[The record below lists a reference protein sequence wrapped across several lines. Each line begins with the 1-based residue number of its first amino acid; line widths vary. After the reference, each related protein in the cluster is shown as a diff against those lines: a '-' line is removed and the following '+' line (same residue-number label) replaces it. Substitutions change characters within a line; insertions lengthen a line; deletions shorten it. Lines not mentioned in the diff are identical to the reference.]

1 MINVIQTRKN
11 DIKRVIKNLDITPS
25 MFKNAEEKYKNIA
38 EYLNENGLKVDISLQ
53 GSFAIG
59 AAVKPYTADGEDKSY
74 DVDVICLF
82 KECELSSNAIRDNL
96 VKVLNASETYQ
107 KMIHEC
113 PKCFTLE
120 YASIGNYDFSIDLV
134 PSVIDDNHDIVNPRV
149 DMRYFDY
156 VFKIAMEDDW
166 YTINP
171 KGYQQW
177 FKDINNRFALY
188 NRENRMKMLFEANKD
203 VYASVEEIPEYFNK
217 SSLQE
222 AIQILKRSRDV
233 YFSKIKR
240 ENNKPS
246 SIILTTLAA
255 MISVDMPTGID
266 SVDLAYEVM
275 KKINLIGD
283 SGCISKLNLSF
294 GKNGGKWEFYNPV
307 NSKDNLLDSW
317 NTDSNDNDSKVFFEW
332 IKHSLNDFDLILDD
346 KNANHLNTLGN
357 CFGNPIVD
365 KLFERVPAEKVSSGV
380 KPYHE

>member
-1 MINVIQTRKN
+1 MINAIQARKN
-11 DIKRVIKNLDITPS
+11 DIKSVIKSLDITPS
-25 MFKNAEEKYKNIA
+25 MFKNAEEKYRNIA
-38 EYLNENGLKVDISLQ
+38 KYLNENGLKVDISLQ

-59 AAVKPYTADGEDKSY
+59 TAVKPYTADGKDKSY

-82 KECELSSNAIRDNL
+82 RKCGLSSNAIRDNL
-96 VKVLNASETYQ
+96 VKVLNASETYK
-107 KMIHEC
+107 KMLNEW

-149 DMRYFDY
+149 DMRYFDC
-156 VFKIAMEDDW
+156 VFKIAMKYDW

-188 NRENRMKMLFEANKD
+188 NRENRMKTLFEANKD
-203 VYASVEEIPEYFNK
+203 VYASIEEIPEYFNK

-233 YFSKIKR
+233 YFSKINR
-240 ENNKPS
+240 EESKPS

-255 MISVDMPTGID
+255 IISVDVPTDID

-275 KKINLIGD
+275 KKISLVSD
-283 SGCISKLNLSF
+283 SVGIFKLNLSF
-294 GKNGGKWEFYNPV
+294 GKNNGKWEFYNPV

-317 NTDSNDNDSKVFFEW
+317 DDDSENPKLFFKW
-332 IKHSLNDFDLILDD
+332 IKHSLNDFDIILDD
-346 KNANHLNTLGN
+346 KNTNHINALGN
-357 CFGNPIVD
+357 CFGNHIVD
-365 KLFERVPAEKVSSGV
+365 KLFERVPAEKVNNGV